1 MKRFDQTRFQNAF
14 EQPPEAFHET
24 VQKSLDHI
32 APQPKPVFPSRAVL
46 IIALLAVCLIGTAAA
61 VMVGTTL
68 NDFLN
73 VDMQSLHIPVTNEFA
88 VDGSMDLLN
97 VKVREAASDGVFMH
111 LTVEFSLKDQDGKAM
126 IYGSDVH
133 YLQNPDNPLPSND
146 VQLALEAVQNSQ
158 TVYWFKPNAVTFRD
172 REGVLRRA
180 MYEDCRYESA
190 QTMVVLYW
198 LDLRADDAFEFDSL
212 SAGYPDTLTVSMSP
226 ALYIYEKTEKIA
238 VLEKLLSDISNPG
251 DYLTCA
257 EAGKFT
263 ISAAPEKQP
272 SQKYR
277 IATFPERFY
286 ELRVLSATVTET
298 PLAYYLRLDF
308 QKTED
313 CTYPDYSMY
322 PEIFD
327 KDGQPLSFFFLTRS
341 ARFDTTEPVDNR
353 LEAIYIKHDDR
364 APHTLCVTPH
374 WDEEKNPPITVQLD
388 LVPAD

>member
-1 MKRFDQTRFQNAF
+1 MKRFDHARFQNAF
-14 EQPPEAFHET
+14 ERPPEAFHNALK
-24 VQKSLDHI
+24 KSVNHI
-32 APQPKPVFPSRAVL
+32 TPRPKPVFSRRAAL
-46 IIALLAVCLIGTAAA
+46 IFAMLAVCLVGTAAA

-73 VDMQSLHIPVTNEFA
+73 VDMQSLHIPITNEFA
-88 VDGSMDLLN
+88 VDGKMDLLN
-97 VKVREAASDGVFMH
+97 VKVREAASDGVFMYMA
-111 LTVEFSLKDQDGKAM
+111 VEFSLKDQDGKAM

-133 YLQNPDNPLPSND
+133 YLQNPDNPLQSND

-158 TVYWFKPNAVTFRD
+158 TVYWFKPNAITFRD

-198 LDLRADDAFEFDSL
+198 LDLRTDDAFEFGSL

-263 ISAAPEKQP
+263 ISAAPQRQ
-272 SQKYR
+272 SAQKYR

-286 ELRVLSATVTET
+286 ELRVVSATVTET

-313 CTYPDYSMY
+313 CAYPDYSMY
-322 PEIFD
+322 PEVFD
-327 KDGQPLSFFFLTRS
+327 KDGQPLPFFFLTRS
-341 ARFDTTEPVDNR
+341 ARFDTNEPVENR
-353 LEAIYIKHDDR
+353 LEAIYIKQDDR
-364 APHTLCVTPH
+364 KPHTLRVSPH
-374 WDEEKNPPITVQLD
+374 WDEEKNLPVTVQMD
-388 LVPAD
+388 LVPVD